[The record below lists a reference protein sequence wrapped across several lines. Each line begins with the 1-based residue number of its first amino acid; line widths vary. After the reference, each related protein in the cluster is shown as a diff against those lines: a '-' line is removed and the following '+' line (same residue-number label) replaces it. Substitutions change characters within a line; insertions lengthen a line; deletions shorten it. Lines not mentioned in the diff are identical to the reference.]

1 MPEPIAE
8 HARLAPSSAHIW
20 VNCPGSVAMQAAQ
33 PPEEETDESREGT
46 AAHWLLCRTLRKLV
60 TEDGAVADNGVPI
73 NEEMREAIQEIVI
86 DVNDTLKNCASGDY
100 FQNEARVFAHAM
112 IHPDNDGTPDVY
124 FVQWSKKTLHIWDF
138 KYGHRF
144 VDVYRC
150 WQLVDYAAA
159 CIETAGI
166 KDWQDWT
173 FTFTIAQPRC
183 YVRDELGGPLREWF
197 TTGAELAP
205 LFDQL
210 RTAAAEAMQPG
221 APCKTGTHCLDCK
234 AAWDCEANQRMGGAC
249 VDLIHAQQPLGMDNM
264 AIGLEAKVLAEAM
277 ARVKA
282 RLEILEVKALAA
294 IDRGESVPW
303 HKLDWTQP
311 RLGWIKEKQAEA
323 AQLVAMFG
331 VDVQPGVALPTPGQC
346 IKQGVDETV
355 IKPYTIKPHGSKKL
369 ARIND
374 SSAAKVFG
382 RR

>member
-8 HARLAPSSAHIW
+8 HAKLAPSSAHIW

-46 AAHWLLCRTLRKLV
+46 AAHWLLCQTIRKV
-60 TEDGAVADNGVPI
+60 TVADGAVADNGVPI
-73 NEEMREAIQEIVI
+73 NEEMREAIQEIVT
-86 DVNDTLKNCASGDY
+86 DVNDTLKSCAPGDY
-100 FQNEARVFAHAM
+100 FQNEACVFAHNI
-112 IHPDNDGTPDVY
+112 IHPENDGTPDVF
-124 FVQWSKKTLHIWDF
+124 FVQRSRKTLHIWDF

-150 WQLVDYAAA
+150 WQLVNYAAA
-159 CIETAGI
+159 IIESERI
-166 KDWQDWT
+166 DDWQDWA

-197 TTGAELAP
+197 TTGTELAP

-210 RTAAAEAMQPG
+210 RAAAAEAMQPG
-221 APCKTGTHCLDCK
+221 APCKTGSHCLDCK

-277 ARVKA
+277 QRVKA
-282 RLEILEVKALAA
+282 RLEILEVKALEA
-294 IDRGESVPW
+294 ISRGESVPW
-303 HKLDWTQP
+303 HKMEFSQTRTLWDKT
-311 RLGWIKEKQAEA
+311 KQAEA
-323 AQLVAMFG
+323 AGLVAMFG
-331 VDVQPGVALPTPGQC
+331 VDVQLGVALPTPAQC

-355 IKPYTIKPHGSKKL
+355 IKPYTTKAPGAKKL
-369 ARIND
+369 VRLND
-374 SSAAKVFG
+374 ASAAKVFG